1 VPSDAGTPLLTVK
14 RLLGLGV
21 RHVGVINANE
31 SYGNAY
37 RKAFKAVAE
46 ANGMTVAVYSF
57 NFNFTPEE
65 IQEAVRGLGST
76 GYRYFFGIIFGPEHY
91 DIVMTE
97 AFKQGIAGH
106 PDPAKATSWIFAGGV
121 QRYVQDVQYPA
132 VSPLALATAGTGM
145 IQADGGRKGMPGY
158 DRFMKVWRTLDD
170 DDVAYFNTKQPA
182 TEAYHYHADKEYL
195 NLREPERETLFAY
208 DAVVA
213 LGLAACEAAE
223 EQEETK
229 NYFDGPQHFDKFVQS
244 SFEGASGQVRI
255 ASATTS
261 RDPTSALY
269 VIFIAVPNE
278 PDERGMVSFTVRPSV
293 MFEPNDASSQ
303 DAAGWD
309 DLPGSEFI
317 FANRSLDAP
326 QSLPFL
332 EVNLNHIGT
341 PLRVISL
348 NMSIIAVALSIGF
361 AMWCFLL
368 RHDRIV
374 RASQPIF
381 LILICI
387 GTGTMGLAIIPLSID
402 DSVTYQ
408 RWCDTACM
416 AAPWLFSIGLS
427 FPSLPC
433 SARLGELIRFVH
445 TRVIHCCCGAAFP

>member
-1 VPSDAGTPLLTVK
+1 VPSDAGTSLLTVK
-14 RLLGLGV
+14 RLVGLGV
-21 RHVGVINANE
+21 RHVGVINVNE

-37 RKAFKAVAE
+37 QKAFKAVAE

-65 IQEAVRGLGST
+65 IQEAVRGLAST

-121 QRYVQDVQYPA
+121 QRYLQDVEYPA
-132 VSPLALATAGTGM
+132 GSPLALATAGTGM

-158 DRFMKVWRTLDD
+158 DRFMKVWRTLDN

-182 TEAYHYHADKEYL
+182 TEAYHYHADKEYFK
-195 NLREPERETLFAY
+195 LREPERETLFAY

-213 LGLAACEAAE
+213 LGLAACEAAA

-229 NYFDGPQHFDKFVQS
+229 NYFDGPRHFDKFVQS

-269 VIFIAVPNE
+269 VIFNAVPNE

-293 MFEPNDASSQ
+293 VFEPNDASSQ
-303 DAAGWD
+303 DSAGWD

-317 FANRSLDAP
+317 FANGSLDAP
-326 QSLPFL
+326 PALPLL
-332 EVNLNHIGT
+332 EVNLNYIGT
-341 PLRVISL
+341 PLRVIGLS
-348 NMSIIAVALSIGF
+348 MSAIAVALSLAF
-361 AMWCFLL
+361 ASWTFLL
-368 RHDRIV
+368 QNNRV
-374 RASQPIF
+374 VMASQPEF
-381 LILICI
+381 LILICV
-387 GTGTMGLAIIPLSID
+387 GTAILGLSIIPLSID
-402 DSVTYQ
+402 DSVTTQ
-408 RWCDTACM
+408 RGCDIACM
-416 AAPWLFSIGLS
+416 ATPWLFSIGFVLA
-427 FPSLPC
+427 F
-433 SARLGELIRFVH
+433 SALFSKTWRINKVR
-445 TRVIHCCCGAAFP
+445 T